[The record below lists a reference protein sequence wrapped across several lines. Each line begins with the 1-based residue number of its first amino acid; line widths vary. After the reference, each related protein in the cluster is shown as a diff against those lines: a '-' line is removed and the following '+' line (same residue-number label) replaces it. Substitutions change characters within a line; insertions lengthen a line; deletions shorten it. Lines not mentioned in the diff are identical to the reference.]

1 MSLLH
6 TLLAFLVALGVLVIV
21 HELGHYLVARWC
33 GVKVLRFSV
42 GFGRPLLTR
51 RYGPDATEWVIAALP
66 LGGYVSMLDERELP
80 EGEVLSPED
89 AKRAFNRQA
98 PLKRMAIVIAGPV
111 ANLLLA
117 VALYAGLFMAGTEEP
132 RARIAAPTAQSPAA
146 LAGLQDG
153 DEIRAIDG
161 KPVRSWMDA
170 RWRLLEAAAD
180 RRKLELEVD
189 MAGGG
194 QATRSLDLSGID
206 GKAIEANFPENI
218 GLQLHAAIPVVG
230 AVTADSPAQRAGF
243 ETGDVIVA
251 IDGAPANDVRA
262 AINTIRAS
270 IDREL
275 HITVLRTGSQIELQ
289 ARPAAFDETN
299 AAGQTA
305 RVGRLGIAIQ
315 PRLESVMVRDTPL
328 DAIGR
333 GVVRTWEMS
342 VFSVRMFGRMLI
354 GEVSLKNLSGPVTIA
369 DYAGQSAR
377 LGAEAY
383 IGFMALISISLGVLN
398 LLPIP
403 VLDGGHLLYY
413 SAELIKGRPLSQR
426 FIELSQRAGFGVL
439 IALMAI
445 ALVNDITRL
454 FA

>member
-1 MSLLH
+1 M
-6 TLLAFLVALGVLVIV
+6 TTVLAFVLTLGVLVVV
-21 HELGHYLVARWC
+21 HEYGHYRAARAFD
-33 GVKVLRFSV
+33 VKVLRFSV

-51 RYGPDATEWVIAALP
+51 RYGADQTEWVIAALP

-80 EGEVLSPED
+80 EGAVLAPEE
-89 AKRAFNRQA
+89 AKRAFNRQP
-98 PLKRMAIVIAGPV
+98 PLKRMAVVIAGPL

-117 VALYAGLFMAGTEEP
+117 VLLYAGLFMSGTEEP
-132 RARIAAPTAQSPAA
+132 VARISAPAETTLAAQ
-146 LAGLQDG
+146 AGLRSG
-153 DEIRAIDG
+153 DRIVAIDG
-161 KPVRSWMDA
+161 ERARSWVDV

-180 RRKLELEVD
+180 RRTLELEVEGE
-189 MAGGG
+189 AGGR
-194 QATRSLDLSGID
+194 AVRSLDLSGLD
-206 GKAIEANFPENI
+206 GRALEAGFPDNI
-218 GLQLHAAIPVVG
+218 GLRLFTGVPIVG
-230 AVTADSPAQRAGF
+230 AVTPDSAGQRAGF
-243 ETGDVIVA
+243 QTGDQIVA
-251 IDGAPANDVRA
+251 IDGAPAADVRA
-262 AINTIRAS
+262 TIDVIRAA
-270 IDREL
+270 IDRDL
-275 HITVLRTGSQIELQ
+275 RMSVLRQGASVELL
-289 ARPAAFDETN
+289 ARPVATDIVDQDGHT
-299 AAGQTA
+299 T
-305 RVGRLGIAIQ
+305 RIGRLGIEIR
-315 PRLESVMVRDTPL
+315 PRGETVTVRDTPL
-328 DAIGR
+328 DALVR
-333 GVVRTWEMS
+333 GVERTWEMS

-354 GEVSLKNLSGPVTIA
+354 GEVSIKNLSGPVTIA

-377 LGAEAY
+377 MGAEAY

>member
-194 QATRSLDLSGID
+194 QAIRSLDLSGID

-218 GLQLHAAIPVVG
+218 GFQLYSGLPIVG
-230 AVTADSPAQRAGF
+230 EIKADSAGQRAGF
-243 ETGDVIVA
+243 RTGDQILS
-251 IDGAPANDVRA
+251 IDGTPVKDARA
-262 AINTIRAS
+262 AVDVIRAAL
-270 IDREL
+270 DRDL
-275 HITVLRTGSQIELQ
+275 RMDVLRNGVRLEIV
-289 ARPAAFDETN
+289 ARPAVFDAIGADGRTV
-299 AAGQTA
+299 
-305 RVGRLGIAIQ
+305 RIGRLGIEIGQRA
-315 PRLESVMVRDTPL
+315 EMVTVSDTPL

>member
-180 RRKLELEVD
+180 RSAPSTASRCAAGW
-189 MAGGG
+189 MRAGGCSKRRPID
-194 QATRSLDLSGID
+194 ANSNSRSTW
-206 GKAIEANFPENI
+206 P
-218 GLQLHAAIPVVG
+218 AA
-230 AVTADSPAQRAGF
+230 
-243 ETGDVIVA
+243 
-251 IDGAPANDVRA
+251 VRRPGPS
-262 AINTIRAS
+262 TCRAS
-270 IDREL
+270 TERRSRRIFPK
-275 HITVLRTGSQIELQ
+275 TS
-289 ARPAAFDETN
+289 ACNCMRPS
-299 AAGQTA
+299 
-305 RVGRLGIAIQ
+305 R
-315 PRLESVMVRDTPL
+315 S
-328 DAIGR
+328 
-333 GVVRTWEMS
+333 
-342 VFSVRMFGRMLI
+342 
-354 GEVSLKNLSGPVTIA
+354 
-369 DYAGQSAR
+369 
-377 LGAEAY
+377 
-383 IGFMALISISLGVLN
+383 
-398 LLPIP
+398 
-403 VLDGGHLLYY
+403 
-413 SAELIKGRPLSQR
+413 
-426 FIELSQRAGFGVL
+426 
-439 IALMAI
+439 
-445 ALVNDITRL
+445 
-454 FA
+454 

>member
-1 MSLLH
+1 MNLLH

-80 EGEVLSPED
+80 EGEVLAPED

-98 PLKRMAIVIAGPV
+98 PLKRMAIVVAGPL
-111 ANLLLA
+111 ANLMLA

-132 RARIAAPTAQSPAA
+132 RARIGAPAAQSPAA
-146 LAGLQDG
+146 LAGLRDG
-153 DEIRAIDG
+153 DEIRSIGG

-180 RRKLELEVD
+180 RRKLDLEVED
-189 MAGGG
+189 AAGGR
-194 QATRSLDLSGID
+194 ATRMLDLSGID

-218 GLQLHAAIPVVG
+218 GLQLHAAAPVVG
-230 AVTADSPAQRAGF
+230 DVKADSPGQHAGF
-243 ETGDVIVA
+243 QTGDQIVA
-251 IDGAPANDVRA
+251 IDGVPVADARA
-262 AINTIRAS
+262 TVDAIRGA
-270 IDREL
+270 IDRD
-275 HITVLRTGSQIELQ
+275 LRMSILRQGTPIEIV
-289 ARPAAFDETN
+289 ARPAAFEATGPDGRTV
-299 AAGQTA
+299 
-305 RVGRLGIAIQ
+305 RIGRLGIEIGA
-315 PRLESVMVRDTPL
+315 RGETVTVRDTPI

-383 IGFMALISISLGVLN
+383 ISFMALISISLGVLN